1 MLPFRNT
8 MNAYTENMPILA
20 RAEELPQD
28 AGYLEVVTLMAQE
41 LSDSVPGTDAAQV
54 VRCALERE
62 ACEATYV
69 GRGMAVPHARVPGL
83 DKAMVYIAR
92 SRGGITWQRG
102 TATLVVLLAVPEE
115 CAELHLQLLGQLM
128 RWRLMQVTDEQ
139 SILAMP
145 AAELQASV
153 AATLAAL

>member
-1 MLPFRNT
+1 
-8 MNAYTENMPILA
+8 MNAYTENMPILT

-41 LSDSVPGTDAAQV
+41 LADAVPGTDAARL

-83 DKAMVYIAR
+83 QKAMVYVAR
-92 SRGGITWQRG
+92 SHSGITWQRG

-115 CAELHLQLLGQLM
+115 CAELHLQLLGLLM
-128 RWRLMQVTDEQ
+128 RWRLMKMTDAE
-139 SILAMP
+139 SILSLP
-145 AAELQASV
+145 AEELRVSV
-153 AATLAAL
+153 AEALQSE